1 MKAGFLA
8 CALALAGAALVGAA
22 PVARIQAIL
31 ARPNVLCGRFDQS
44 KQLVGLKKPVTSNGR
59 FCVLA
64 DKGILWRSLQPFP
77 ATLKLTRDQI
87 IQMHG
92 ERVTL
97 RLDAEREPAVQMVHN
112 VLFAL
117 LAGDLAPLEKLFV
130 IEGDV
135 HEKSWKVTLKA
146 REPGLAKVLGGI
158 ALEGGVFVKGITIRE
173 ASGDLTE
180 IVFSA
185 IQTGAGAM
193 TADEAALF

>member
-1 MKAGFLA
+1 MKAGYLA
-8 CALALAGAALVGAA
+8 CALALAATVLLGAA
-22 PVARIQAIL
+22 PVAKIQAIL
-31 ARPNVLCGRFDQS
+31 ARPKVLCGRFDQS
-44 KQLVGLKKPVTSNGR
+44 KQLVGLKNPVTSHGR

-64 DKGILWRSLQPFP
+64 DRGVLWRSLQPFP
-77 ATLKLTRDQI
+77 TTMKLTRDQI
-87 IQMHG
+87 IQMQG

-97 RLDAEREPAVQMVHN
+97 RLDAGREPAVQMIHN

-135 HEKSWKVTLKA
+135 HEKNWKVTLKA
-146 REPGLAKVLGGI
+146 REPGLAKVLERI
-158 ALEGGVFVKGITIRE
+158 ALEGGVFVKGITISE
-173 ASGDLTE
+173 ASGDLTK

-185 IQTGAGAM
+185 IQTGEGAM

>member
-1 MKAGFLA
+1 VKAGLLA
-8 CALALAGAALVGAA
+8 CALGLAAVALLGAA
-22 PVARIQAIL
+22 PVARIQSIL
-31 ARPNVLCGRFDQS
+31 ARSKVLCGRFDQS

-59 FCVLA
+59 FCVVV
-64 DKGILWRSLQPFP
+64 DKGVLWRSLQPFP
-77 ATLKLTRDQI
+77 TTLKLTRDQI
-87 IQMHG
+87 IQMQG

-97 RLDAEREPAVQMVHN
+97 RLDAEREPAVQMIHN

-135 HEKSWKVTLKA
+135 QEKSWSVTLKA
-146 REPGLAKVLGGI
+146 REPGLAKAIGGI
-158 ALEGGVFVKGITIRE
+158 ALEGGGFVKSITISE
-173 ASGDLTE
+173 ANGDLTH

-185 IQTGAGAM
+185 IQTGDGAM

>member
-1 MKAGFLA
+1 VKAGLLA
-8 CALALAGAALVGAA
+8 CALGLAAVALLGAA
-22 PVARIQAIL
+22 PVARIQSIL
-31 ARPNVLCGRFDQS
+31 ARSKVLCGRFDQS

-59 FCVLA
+59 FCVVV
-64 DKGILWRSLQPFP
+64 DKGVLWRSLQPFP
-77 ATLKLTRDQI
+77 TTLKLTRDQI
-87 IQMHG
+87 IQMQG

-97 RLDAEREPAVQMVHN
+97 RLDAEREPAVQMIHN

-135 HEKSWKVTLKA
+135 QEKNWSVTLKA
-146 REPGLAKVLGGI
+146 REPGLAKAIGGI
-158 ALEGGVFVKGITIRE
+158 ALEGGGFVKSITISE
-173 ASGDLTE
+173 ANGDLTH

-185 IQTGAGAM
+185 IQTGDGAM